1 MSKITVALSL
11 ICLLFGGMLG
21 YSFAY
26 GRIYQEVK
34 KDRLQNF
41 APKQPAFKVDSPLP
55 QGTDSFAKVISETSG
70 QKVLPLDSVC
80 EPVLDAIEQAASTT
94 MAKFNRPD
102 SPLVG
107 LRRINEASRHF
118 EDSLLKILDAQPDI
132 HCQTPLTREG
142 KFQRTGYPDLMLT
155 HQPTGR
161 VFYLDPK
168 LYETASRNSSLRTFY
183 YTPRDRTSKILKNA
197 HHLLIGFAH
206 DGKDGQWTFESWHL
220 VDLSKT
226 ELTLKSEYNASNKE
240 LYHENAIIREGQ

>member
-1 MSKITVALSL
+1 
-11 ICLLFGGMLG
+11 
-21 YSFAY
+21 
-26 GRIYQEVK
+26 
-34 KDRLQNF
+34 
-41 APKQPAFKVDSPLP
+41 
-55 QGTDSFAKVISETSG
+55 
-70 QKVLPLDSVC
+70 
-80 EPVLDAIEQAASTT
+80 
-94 MAKFNRPD
+94 
-102 SPLVG
+102 
-107 LRRINEASRHF
+107 
-118 EDSLLKILDAQPDI
+118 
-132 HCQTPLTREG
+132 
-142 KFQRTGYPDLMLT
+142 MLT